1 MLKDFTVQE
10 VGINHLEACYGELS
24 IFPFE
29 RDEKQ
34 GWIAMD
40 ERRRVNR
47 LVGDS
52 EVTITVLSDEGTKPK
67 EIVCCMS
74 KDVSVL
80 GTKIQFNYFIPVNT
94 LIKIDFNLKDLYQ
107 KITAIGKIIWIN
119 AVHGGESYEAGIQFI
134 DSIPEESRLQEHYVT
149 GKSQ

>member
-1 MLKDFTVQE
+1 ME
-10 VGINHLEACYGELS
+10 
-24 IFPFE
+24 
-29 RDEKQ
+29 
-34 GWIAMD
+34 

-47 LVGDS
+47 LVGDR
-52 EVTITVLSDEGTKPK
+52 EVTITIISDEGPTPEEK
-67 EIVCCMS
+67 VLCS
-74 KDVSVL
+74 KTRDISVM
-80 GTKIQFNYFIPVNT
+80 GTRIQFNYYLPVNT

>member
-1 MLKDFTVQE
+1 
-10 VGINHLEACYGELS
+10 
-24 IFPFE
+24 
-29 RDEKQ
+29 
-34 GWIAMD
+34 MD

-52 EVTITVLSDEGTKPK
+52 EVTITVLSDDGTNPK

-80 GTKIQFNYFIPVNT
+80 GTKIQFNYYLPVNT

-134 DSIPEESRLQEHYVT
+134 DSIPEESRLQEHYVA
-149 GKSQ
+149 GKSR

>member
-10 VGINHLEACYGELS
+10 VGINHLAACYGELS
-24 IFPFE
+24 VFPFE

-52 EVTITVLSDEGTKPK
+52 DVTITVLSDALATIPYEVLT
-67 EIVCCMS
+67 S
-74 KDVSVL
+74 VSTRV
-80 GTKIQFNYFIPVNT
+80 KRVY
-94 LIKIDFNLKDLYQ
+94 YQ
-107 KITAIGKIIWIN
+107 
-119 AVHGGESYEAGIQFI
+119 
-134 DSIPEESRLQEHYVT
+134 D
-149 GKSQ
+149 

>member
-1 MLKDFTVQE
+1 
-10 VGINHLEACYGELS
+10 
-24 IFPFE
+24 
-29 RDEKQ
+29 
-34 GWIAMD
+34 MD

-134 DSIPEESRLQEHYVT
+134 DSIPEESRLQEHYVA